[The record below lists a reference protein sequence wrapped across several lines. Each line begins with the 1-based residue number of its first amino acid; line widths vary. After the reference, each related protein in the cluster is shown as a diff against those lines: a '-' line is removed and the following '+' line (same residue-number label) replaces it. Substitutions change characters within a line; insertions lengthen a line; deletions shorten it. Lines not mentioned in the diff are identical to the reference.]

1 MRIPIFSQRKLRVHK
16 MADSEGHFGL
26 SHSLVAR
33 NIARSRA
40 PCMRSKSKMAEFERR
55 AQQEVKACFMADYTF
70 YIYYFYSVD
79 IPYFCRHLKAYLT
92 APDNQ

>member
-1 MRIPIFSQRKLRVHK
+1 
-16 MADSEGHFGL
+16 MAG
-26 SHSLVAR
+26 
-33 NIARSRA
+33 
-40 PCMRSKSKMAEFERR
+40 FERR

-70 YIYYFYSVD
+70 YIFYFYSVD